1 MKTFII
7 KIGIYCVVIL
17 GILYAFPLSIYFISK
32 DNMSLVDMIET
43 QRKHPQSLIGF
54 SYFGSQT
61 VKHKSLLLTNTTP
74 DIFVFGSSR
83 TFQITRPMFKEQYA
97 FVNIA
102 VPRPSIGN
110 FINVQDL
117 IKQIPDDGKPRTLL
131 LLLDKRFFT
140 ERYDESSDKNGDSF
154 LLKFMHLIG
163 KPLRLVYLDYAAHK
177 YSFTDLVYKSRTT
190 HNIGLWSLVKDSGY
204 RIDGSFRE
212 GYEMSNPERRSK
224 LTGEIAGRVY
234 EIDHYNQKLLLQE
247 QENIVKNLEDANTV
261 LRLCQDKGITVVAF
275 VAPDPIAV
283 SHAIANSTS
292 TYAQTQ
298 RALEQS
304 IESMVTAHGFTFFNL
319 SDITKY
325 GGKDE
330 EFLDLI
336 HGGDLVY
343 GKAIVYMASHNAHF
357 RNYVDVYKLQKII
370 KETQGDFIGF

>member
-1 MKTFII
+1 M
-7 KIGIYCVVIL
+7 VL
-17 GILYAFPLSIYFISK
+17 GILYAFPLSIYYVSK
-32 DNMSLVDMIET
+32 DYMPLVHMVET
-43 QRKHPQSLIGF
+43 QRRHPESLIGF
-54 SYFGSQT
+54 SYFGGQT
-61 VKHKSLLLTNTTP
+61 VKHKSLLLASTTP

-83 TFQITRPMFKEQYA
+83 TFQITKPMFKEQYA

-117 IKQIPDDGKPRTLL
+117 LKQIPDDDKPRTLL

-140 ERYDESSDKNGDSF
+140 ERYNESSDKNGDSF
-154 LLKFMHLIG
+154 LLKFMHLVG

-190 HNIGLWSLVKDSGY
+190 YNIGLWSLIKDSGY

-212 GYEMSNPERRSK
+212 GYEMSNPERKNK
-224 LTGEIAGRVY
+224 LAGDIASRVY
-234 EIDHYNQKLLLQE
+234 EIDHYNQVLLRQE
-247 QENIVKNLEDANTV
+247 QENIVKNLEDLDTV
-261 LRLCQDKGITVVAF
+261 LHLCQDRGITVVAF
-275 VAPDPIAV
+275 IAPDPVAV
-283 SHAIANSTS
+283 SHTIAYSTS

-298 RALEQS
+298 RELERD
-304 IESMVTAHGFTFFNL
+304 IASMVTTHGFTFFNL
-319 SDITKY
+319 SDITLY
-325 GGKDE
+325 GGKDS

-343 GKAIVYMASHNAHF
+343 AKAVLYMASRNAPF
-357 RNYVDVYKLQKII
+357 RKYVDVYNLQKII